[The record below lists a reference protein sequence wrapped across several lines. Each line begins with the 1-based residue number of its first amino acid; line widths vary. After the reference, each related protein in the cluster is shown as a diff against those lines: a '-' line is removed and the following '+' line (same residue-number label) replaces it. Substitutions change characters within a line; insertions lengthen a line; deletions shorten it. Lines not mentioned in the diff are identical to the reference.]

1 MKKKLIIDIRDHAW
15 EINKKVD
22 REEVS
27 LSETIRKHRKEIIK
41 DVQECIDQIPLHD
54 PHITSKTSFKL
65 DVKNREVIVSYEWDE
80 QENIRTWIHNVNKNL
95 IVISNYLWLNTPFKC
110 YTVNVV

>member
-15 EINKKVD
+15 EINRKID
-22 REEVS
+22 REEIS

-54 PHITSKTSFKL
+54 PYITSKISYRL
-65 DVKNREVIVSYEWDE
+65 DVKNREVVVTYDWDE
-80 QENIRTWIHNVNKNL
+80 QSNINTWSHNVDTNL
-95 IVISNYLWLNTPFKC
+95 TVISNYLWINTPFKC
-110 YTVNVV
+110 CTVNVV